1 MIGGIKMFKIGDL
14 VYVSNPDTEY
24 ENEYVKRT
32 HKSFFGTVT
41 EVEDCGDEIRVD
53 VKFPTTP
60 NGSEMEW
67 SYNANELSLAKE
79 LKDMTIEELSNKFN
93 LQIFAEYL

>member
-1 MIGGIKMFKIGDL
+1 MFKVGDL

-24 ENEYVKRT
+24 EKEYGERT
-32 HKSFFGTVT
+32 HRSFFGTVT
-41 EVEDCGDEIRVD
+41 DVTEYTDEICVE
-53 VKFPTTP
+53 VKFPATP
-60 NGSEMEW
+60 NGCAMEW
-67 SYNANELSLAKE
+67 SYVANELSLAKE

>member
-1 MIGGIKMFKIGDL
+1 MFKVGDL

-24 ENEYVKRT
+24 EKEYGERT

-41 EVEDCGDEIRVD
+41 DVIGGTCVE
-53 VKFPTTP
+53 VKFPATP
-60 NGSEMEW
+60 NGCEMEW
-67 SYNANELSLAKE
+67 SYNVNELSLAKE
-79 LKDMTIEELSNKFN
+79 LKDMTIEELSNKFK

>member
-1 MIGGIKMFKIGDL
+1 MFKIGDL
-14 VYVSNPDTEY
+14 VYVSNPDAECD
-24 ENEYVKRT
+24 EDCGGRT

-41 EVEDCGDEIRVD
+41 EVTDYGNEVCVE
-53 VKFPTTP
+53 VKFPATP
-60 NGSEMEW
+60 NGCAMIW
-67 SYNANELSLAKE
+67 AYNANELSLAKD